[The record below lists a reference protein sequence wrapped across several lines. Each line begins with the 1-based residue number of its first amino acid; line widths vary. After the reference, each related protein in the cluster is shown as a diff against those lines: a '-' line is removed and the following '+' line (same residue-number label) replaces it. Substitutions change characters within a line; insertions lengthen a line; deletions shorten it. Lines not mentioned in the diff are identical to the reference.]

1 VEVPL
6 GSGRPQRTLVA
17 FALVTLALPF
27 RARAQEAPAAPP
39 EAPARPA
46 EAAASPAVD
55 RPHPDDGRRTGARF
69 LANFGRDTVGV
80 FSSDN
85 LVPFLVSAGV
95 SGGGALFDNNVQN
108 YFAAQRRA
116 QWLGNAGDRLGQAYV
131 IGPLAAALFG
141 AGRLARDQRFRDATY
156 DIAEVTLVAVTYT
169 TALKYATQRPRPDGS
184 DKLSFPSGHTSN
196 AFAWATVGAH
206 YYGWKL
212 GVPGYLL
219 AGLIGVSRME
229 IRAHHL
235 SDVLAGA
242 GIGYIVGRTAVRRD
256 GEPLPGKPRVRL
268 APGLD
273 PQGSGAGLVLT
284 VTF

>member
-1 VEVPL
+1 L
-6 GSGRPQRTLVA
+6 GPGRPRRTLVV
-17 FALVTLALPF
+17 LVLVSLALPS
-27 RARAQEAPAAPP
+27 RARAQESPTAPP
-39 EAPARPA
+39 QAPPSGPESAP
-46 EAAASPAVD
+46 SPPVD
-55 RPHPDDGRRTGARF
+55 RPRPDDGRRTGGRF

-85 LVPFLVSAGV
+85 LAPFLVSAAV
-95 SGGGALFDNNVQN
+95 SGGGAFFDDNVKR

-116 QWLGNAGDRLGQAYV
+116 QWLGNAGDQLGQAYV
-131 IGPLAAALFG
+131 IGPMAAALFG
-141 AGRLARDQRFRDATY
+141 AGRLASSQRFRDATY
-156 DIAEVTLVAVTYT
+156 DIAQVTLVAVTYT
-169 TALKYATQRPRPDGS
+169 TILKYATHRPRPDGS

-212 GVPGYLL
+212 GVPGYLV

-256 GEPLPGKPRVRL
+256 GEPLPGKPRVHL

-273 PQGSGAGLVLT
+273 PRGAGAGLALT
-284 VTF
+284 VSF

>member
-1 VEVPL
+1 L
-6 GSGRPQRTLVA
+6 
-17 FALVTLALPF
+17 
-27 RARAQEAPAAPP
+27 
-39 EAPARPA
+39 
-46 EAAASPAVD
+46 
-55 RPHPDDGRRTGARF
+55 
-69 LANFGRDTVGV
+69 GRDTVGV

-85 LVPFLVSAGV
+85 LAPFLVSAAA
-95 SGGGALFDNNVQN
+95 SGGGAFFDNNVQR
-108 YFAAQRRA
+108 YFAVQRRA
-116 QWLGNAGDRLGQAYV
+116 KWLGDFGDQLGQAYV

-141 AGRLARDQRFRDATY
+141 AGRLAHDQRFRDATY

-169 TALKYATQRPRPDGS
+169 TALKYATQRTRPDGS

-212 GVPGYLL
+212 GVPGYLV
-219 AGLIGVSRME
+219 AGMIGVARME
-229 IRAHHL
+229 KRAHHL

-256 GEPLPGKPRVRL
+256 GEPIPGRPRVHL

-273 PQGSGAGLVLT
+273 PRGAGAGLVLT
-284 VTF
+284 VDF

>member
-1 VEVPL
+1 L
-6 GSGRPQRTLVA
+6 GPGRPPRTLAV
-17 FALVTLALPF
+17 FALVTLALPSW
-27 RARAQEAPAAPP
+27 ARAQESPAALPEAPPPGAESAAPP
-39 EAPARPA
+39 AL
-46 EAAASPAVD
+46 D
-55 RPHPDDGRRTGARF
+55 RPHPDDGRRTGGRF

-95 SGGGALFDNNVQN
+95 SGGGAFFDDNVQN
-108 YFAAQRRA
+108 YFATRRRA
-116 QWLGNAGDRLGQAYV
+116 KWLGDAGDQLGQAYV
-131 IGPLAAALFG
+131 IGPMAAVLFG

-156 DIAEVTLVAVTYT
+156 DIAQVTLVAVTYT
-169 TALKYATQRPRPDGS
+169 TVLKYATQRPRPDGS

-242 GIGYIVGRTAVRRD
+242 GIGYIVGRTAIRRD
-256 GEPLPGKPRVRL
+256 GEPLPGKPLVHL
-268 APGLD
+268 APAAD
-273 PQGSGAGLVLT
+273 PRGGGAGLVFT
-284 VTF
+284 VSF